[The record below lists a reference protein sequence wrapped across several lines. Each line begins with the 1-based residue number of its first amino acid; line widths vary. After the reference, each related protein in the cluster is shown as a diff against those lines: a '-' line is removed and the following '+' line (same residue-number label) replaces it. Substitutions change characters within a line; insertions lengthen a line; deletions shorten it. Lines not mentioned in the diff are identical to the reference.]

1 MKKLLVLAAF
11 LGLGYVGVNAQTVAP
26 KKEAPKAQV
35 VRNEVKPENT
45 TPVVMEDA
53 LPGEKVAEK
62 KHCAPS
68 DKKECGTSTNK
79 KKSCCST
86 KKEATTTPAPQN

>member
-26 KKEAPKAQV
+26 KKETPKSKV
-35 VRNEVKPENT
+35 VSNETKPAST

-53 LPGEKVAEK
+53 LPAEKAEK
-62 KHCAPS
+62 KSCAPS
-68 DKKECGTSTNK
+68 DKKECGSGTSK

-86 KKEATTTPAPQN
+86 KKESTTPAPQN

>member
-1 MKKLLVLAAF
+1 
-11 LGLGYVGVNAQTVAP
+11 
-26 KKEAPKAQV
+26 

-53 LPGEKVAEK
+53 LPEEKAEK

-68 DKKECGTSTNK
+68 DKKECGTGTSK

-86 KKEATTTPAPQN
+86 KKETTTTPAPQN

>member
-35 VRNEVKPENT
+35 VSNEVKHEIT

-53 LPGEKVAEK
+53 LPAEKAEK

-68 DKKECGTSTNK
+68 DKKECGTGTSK
-79 KKSCCST
+79 KKSCCSS

>member
-35 VRNEVKPENT
+35 VRNEVKPEST
-45 TPVVMEDA
+45 TPIVMEDA
-53 LPGEKVAEK
+53 LPAEKAEK

-68 DKKECGTSTNK
+68 DKKECGTGTSK

-86 KKEATTTPAPQN
+86 KKETTTTPAPQN

>member
-26 KKEAPKAQV
+26 KKEAPKAKV
-35 VRNEVKPENT
+35 VSNEVKPANT

-53 LPGEKVAEK
+53 LPAEKAEK

-68 DKKECGTSTNK
+68 EKKSCGKSTG
-79 KKSCCST
+79 KKSCCSS
-86 KKEATTTPAPQN
+86 KK

>member
-26 KKEAPKAQV
+26 KKEAPKAKV
-35 VRNEVKPENT
+35 VSNEVKPANT

-53 LPGEKVAEK
+53 LPAEKAAEK
-62 KHCAPS
+62 KQCAPS
-68 DKKECGTSTNK
+68 DKKECGTGTSK

-86 KKEATTTPAPQN
+86 KKETTTAPAPQN

>member
-26 KKEAPKAQV
+26 KKEAPKAKV
-35 VRNEVKPENT
+35 VSNETKPAST

-53 LPGEKVAEK
+53 LPAEKAEK

-68 DKKECGTSTNK
+68 DKKECGTSK

-86 KKEATTTPAPQN
+86 KKETTTTPAPQN